1 MSVFDKLKSSKRKTP
16 PVLAIY
22 GIGGIGKTTLAGEFP
37 DPIYLHTVGEETPVD
52 LDVPSIEIEN
62 YNEMMDAFEH
72 LLTQEHEFKTIII
85 DSLDAFE
92 KMVWDY
98 TCARMGGVVAGW
110 STIDSNDKGSP
121 TSFGKGYLEADND
134 WLEYM
139 SAVRALSRSG
149 IHVVQ
154 ILHSKVKAF
163 NDPLVDSYDRYR
175 PKLQDRATDIIMEKS
190 DALLFMSKR
199 TSVKQVD
206 KGFGKKVNKAEGM
219 SGAERVIY
227 TDERTGFLAKNRL
240 NMPPTIPFKKG
251 SGFATIS
258 KYFYTAHPVAANES
272 IDEDEAA

>member
-1 MSVFDKLKSSKRKTP
+1 MSVFDKLRSSKRKTP

-62 YNEMMDAFEH
+62 FDEMMDAFEH
-72 LLTQEHEFKTIII
+72 LLTEERAFKTVII

-92 KMVWDY
+92 KMVWTF
-98 TCARMGGVVAGW
+98 TCARMGW
-110 STIDSNDKGSP
+110 DTIDSNDKGSP
-121 TSFGKGYLEADND
+121 TAFGKGYLEADND

-139 SAVRALSRSG
+139 SAIRALSRAG
-149 IHVVQ
+149 VHVVQ
-154 ILHSKVKAF
+154 ILHSKVKSF
-163 NDPLVDSYDRYR
+163 NDPLVDAYDRYR

-206 KGFGKKVNKAEGM
+206 KGFGKKEAKAEGM
-219 SGAERVIY
+219 SGSERVIY
-227 TDERTGFLAKNRL
+227 TDERAGFLAKNRL
-240 NMPPTIPFKKG
+240 NMPPSIPFKKG
-251 SGFATIS
+251 KGFAELS
-258 KYFYTAHPVAANES
+258 KYFYTAHAPVE
-272 IDEDEAA
+272 EEEAAA

>member
-1 MSVFDKLKSSKRKTP
+1 MSVFNKLRSSKRKTP
-16 PVLAIY
+16 PVIAVY

-52 LDVPSIEIEN
+52 LDIPSIEIEN

-72 LLTQEHEFKTIII
+72 LLTQEHDFKTVII

-92 KMVWDY
+92 KMVWDF
-98 TCARMGGVVAGW
+98 TCARMGW
-110 STIDSNDKGSP
+110 DTIDSNDKGSP
-121 TSFGKGYLEADND
+121 TAFGKGYLEADND

-139 SAVRALSRSG
+139 SAVRALSRAG

-206 KGFGKKVNKAEGM
+206 KGFGKKENKAEGM

-227 TDERTGFLAKNRL
+227 TDERAGFLAKNRL
-240 NMPPTIPFKKG
+240 NLPPSITFKKG
-251 SGFATIS
+251 NGFDELS
-258 KYFYTAHPVAANES
+258 KYFYTPHAPVEEDEVAA
-272 IDEDEAA
+272 